1 MNLKVCSV
9 VWKNFKDGMQWLNG
23 DFNATQDLHQCEDLK
38 KFQDTFVKSTDITSM
53 TSYQLGQAMEAFLR
67 DAGYHVVF
75 NDYLARVSES
85 MSENEAKK
93 FIKSLK
99 SQKEVKFKY
108 KKVKDGSIRE
118 ARGTLDPETIRKGL
132 TASDIDKARKRRN
145 IPDSIVIY
153 WDLDKKMFRSF
164 RKANFI
170 SYQH

>member
-1 MNLKVCSV
+1 MKKCSIVYVGLKSGI
-9 VWKNFKDGMQWLNG
+9 KWLDG
-23 DFNATQDLHQCEDLK
+23 DFNTSDKLCQSNELK
-38 KFQDTFVKSTDITSM
+38 TLQDTFTQSNDLFDLSQQQIGNAIET
-53 TSYQLGQAMEAFLR
+53 FLR

-132 TASDIDKARKRRN
+132 TMSDIDKARKRRN
-145 IPDSIVIY
+145 IPDSIIIY